1 MFWSE
6 AFLFPNIKLN
16 FWSLTAIVNYVIVT
30 LSLSCLSKAKVIK
43 QDSLSKYMLHKIS
56 HDFSP
61 MSILRLLALSAAQ
74 QTQSSHSH
82 SKWAEKISLHVSWV
96 MCVFSKDISKISQ
109 KYPSS
114 PSMCFQMQNAT
125 RSLSHFENDPNE
137 VVHKILHK
145 ISHRFGTINLV
156 STFMVH
162 TVQDQS
168 ESAIFYFYFCFHRA
182 LWPLNKE

>member
-56 HDFSP
+56 HGFSP

-82 SKWAEKISLHVSWV
+82 SKWAEKISLQFSWV
-96 MCVFSKDISKISQ
+96 MCVFSKDIPKISQ
-109 KYPSS
+109 KISQFSQYVFS
-114 PSMCFQMQNAT
+114 NAECNT
-125 RSLSHFENDPNE
+125 LAFSLWERS
-137 VVHKILHK
+137 KW
-145 ISHRFGTINLV
+145 GGA
-156 STFMVH
+156 
-162 TVQDQS
+162 QDIAQD
-168 ESAIFYFYFCFHRA
+168 IPPIR
-182 LWPLNKE
+182 NN